1 MKKRTIPVLLLGLAC
16 HAGMAQ
22 KPQRDTL
29 SLTSKIHQIDEVVVT
44 GARHETD
51 VRHLSQTVSVV
62 GRAQIESALQPS
74 LLPVLTDTSRG
85 IMGYG
90 VSTGAAGGISLRGL
104 SGGTARLMVMIDGH
118 PQYAGI
124 FGHPIAD
131 AYQSFLAERVEVLR
145 GPASVLYGS
154 NAMGGVIN
162 IVTRKMQEDGVDTH
176 LHAGHQPC
184 PQGTVLECGFGLIQS
199 YRRASDRYGI

>member
-16 HAGMAQ
+16 HAGVAQ

-62 GRAQIESALQPS
+62 GRAQIESALQLS
-74 LLPVLTDTSRG
+74 LLPVLTEQVPGLFVTSRG
-85 IMGYG
+85 TMGYG

-104 SGGTARLMVMIDGH
+104 S
-118 PQYAGI
+118 
-124 FGHPIAD
+124 
-131 AYQSFLAERVEVLR
+131 EVR
-145 GPASVLYGS
+145 PG
-154 NAMGGVIN
+154 
-162 IVTRKMQEDGVDTH
+162 
-176 LHAGHQPC
+176 
-184 PQGTVLECGFGLIQS
+184 
-199 YRRASDRYGI
+199 

>member
-62 GRAQIESALQPS
+62 GRTQIESALQPS
-74 LLPVLTDTSRG
+74 LLPVLTEQVPDSL
-85 IMGYG
+85 
-90 VSTGAAGGISLRGL
+90 SLREASWATVYL
-104 SGGTARLMVMIDGH
+104 PERQAVF
-118 PQYAGI
+118 PC
-124 FGHPIAD
+124 AD
-131 AYQSFLAERVEVLR
+131 
-145 GPASVLYGS
+145 
-154 NAMGGVIN
+154 
-162 IVTRKMQEDGVDTH
+162 
-176 LHAGHQPC
+176 
-184 PQGTVLECGFGLIQS
+184 
-199 YRRASDRYGI
+199 